1 MPYKWLDTLIFCAFR
16 IKIKQI
22 ANIYVWII
30 HTEELLMIGLGSNKP
45 IEFSEQSNIRSEANK
60 GQSATQKEIVSNAA
74 NANLSQVSNSA
85 AEPLNNGN
93 QQKST
98 DKVGFEQSVEYNPR
112 TPEELDQMGSM
123 DNASYKT
130 KDVADRLGITEQLV
144 RNYCTYFEPFLDIE
158 KLPSGQRRFK
168 AADIERLG
176 SILQLMRDKGMTV
189 NETIQYLSSGDER
202 AQLHIAPPEEKL
214 DVFFSLISEVIQ
226 DAALNSYKMV
236 QQKLIETKDKDSE
249 ALGELN
255 KKVEEQKQD
264 IAELKNLLAERDKK
278 IEELLDRKF
287 QELANESTEHNE
299 SLKEEIRKKRRFL
312 FFK

>member
-1 MPYKWLDTLIFCAFR
+1 
-16 IKIKQI
+16 
-22 ANIYVWII
+22 
-30 HTEELLMIGLGSNKP
+30 MIGLGSNKP

-158 KLPSGQRRFK
+158 
-168 AADIERLG
+168 
-176 SILQLMRDKGMTV
+176 
-189 NETIQYLSSGDER
+189 
-202 AQLHIAPPEEKL
+202 
-214 DVFFSLISEVIQ
+214 
-226 DAALNSYKMV
+226 
-236 QQKLIETKDKDSE
+236 
-249 ALGELN
+249 
-255 KKVEEQKQD
+255 
-264 IAELKNLLAERDKK
+264 
-278 IEELLDRKF
+278 
-287 QELANESTEHNE
+287 
-299 SLKEEIRKKRRFL
+299 
-312 FFK
+312 